1 MALNFLLKRS
11 GTANKRPDPASMA
24 LGELDLN
31 YDSVSGG
38 VFYKDS
44 AGDVVKVGSAQ
55 VSATAPNATPAGSAG
70 NSDGEFW
77 YDTANSELKL
87 WDGTAWISTGGGSG
101 VAGVT
106 GTAPVSVDNIDP
118 ANPVIGV
125 DAASTLASGVVQLN
139 DSTSS
144 TSITEAATANAVK
157 NAYDAG
163 IQGQTD
169 AAAAQATADAAMP
182 KSGGTFDG
190 NVTFASGVAGG
201 TILAFGNLVPG
212 SGYSD
217 GLYGGVPLDGGTGT
231 GAIANVSVNDGEVI
245 AVILDDGGTGYT
257 VGDVLT
263 AFAPT
268 LDPWSIEVDSVTAGS
283 IRTVT
288 LNSETEVNGSFT
300 FNTSPTFP
308 AGVDIGTAEQVTYD
322 NAVSG
327 LTATDVQGA
336 IDEVAAT
343 ADAAVP
349 DASYTAL
356 GDILSGTGAGTY
368 AALALG
374 ADTNVLTVDS
384 TCPGGL
390 KWAAGGGGGGT
401 PEATP
406 TTLGTLYGCSGV
418 LANNASVGLN
428 ALCAPT
434 TGCLNVAV
442 GVDAAR
448 PLTTGRCNTA
458 VGHQAM
464 ASVLSSRNN
473 VALGYQA
480 LCTAQSGNSNVAVGM
495 CSLFSSVFGYSNVAV
510 GCCAGFA
517 LDAGAENTLIGDG
530 AGSLITT
537 GNRNVVIGSRV
548 EVADGTASEQLAIGF
563 NFNRWLTGDSN
574 YAIKPGNGVIDC
586 AGSCGTV
593 GQVLMSTGSNAICW
607 GTAGGGS
614 GTVTS
619 ITAGAGLTGG
629 TITTSGTIDIN
640 FTEVLSPG
648 EFTASGQLLAGTG
661 TGTYTALAV
670 GSDTQV
676 LTADSTCTGGVKW
689 AAAGGAA
696 PSPATPTVAGIV
708 KGLTSDTSLVAAL
721 GTCAY
726 SGLIASAPSNS
737 NVAIGYWAMRSSSG
751 TTVNSIAI
759 GPLAMGSSV
768 GASNN
773 VAIGN
778 STLCQVQTLNNVAV
792 GNSALRFM
800 TTGAC
805 NVALGAGTGG
815 DLDSG
820 SNNTFVGFCAGQFV
834 FSGSRNTW
842 IGSLAGTTTMGE
854 TSNNT
859 VLIGACSVLSAA
871 NVCNQVGIFNGSV
884 HARFTGAASAW
895 TFASDV
901 RDKEN
906 VADLALGL
914 DFVNRV
920 QPRTFTWN
928 MRGSDV
934 DQGKLSAGFIAQE
947 LQSLSEEFNA
957 DYLELVD
964 TSDVDRYTVAKS
976 NLIPILVKAIQELSE
991 RNDLLEAR
999 MATLEGN

>member
-31 YDSVSGG
+31 YDAETGG

-44 AGDVVKVGSAQ
+44 NGDVVKVGSAQ

-70 NSDGEFW
+70 NSTGEFW

-87 WDGTAWISTGGGSG
+87 WDGTAW
-101 VAGVT
+101 
-106 GTAPVSVDNIDP
+106 VS
-118 ANPVIGV
+118 
-125 DAASTLASGVVQLN
+125 
-139 DSTSS
+139 
-144 TSITEAATANAVK
+144 
-157 NAYDAG
+157 
-163 IQGQTD
+163 
-169 AAAAQATADAAMP
+169 
-182 KSGGTFDG
+182 
-190 NVTFASGVAGG
+190 
-201 TILAFGNLVPG
+201 
-212 SGYSD
+212 
-217 GLYGGVPLDGGTGT
+217 
-231 GAIANVSVNDGEVI
+231 
-245 AVILDDGGTGYT
+245 
-257 VGDVLT
+257 
-263 AFAPT
+263 
-268 LDPWSIEVDSVTAGS
+268 
-283 IRTVT
+283 
-288 LNSETEVNGSFT
+288 
-300 FNTSPTFP
+300 
-308 AGVDIGTAEQVTYD
+308 
-322 NAVSG
+322 
-327 LTATDVQGA
+327 
-336 IDEVAAT
+336 
-343 ADAAVP
+343 
-349 DASYTAL
+349 
-356 GDILSGTGAGTY
+356 
-368 AALALG
+368 
-374 ADTNVLTVDS
+374 
-384 TCPGGL
+384 
-390 KWAAGGGGGGT
+390 AGGGGGA

-406 TTLGTLYGCSGV
+406 TTLGTLYGRSGV
-418 LANNASVGLN
+418 LADNASVGLN

-448 PLTTGRCNTA
+448 LLTTGRCNTA

-574 YAIKPGNGVIDC
+574 YAIKPGNGIIDC
-586 AGSCGTV
+586 AGSCGTA
-593 GQVLMSTGSNAICW
+593 GQVLMSTGSNAVCW
-607 GTAGGGS
+607 GTAGGGGS

-640 FTEVLSPG
+640 FTEVLSPA
-648 EFTASGQLLAGTG
+648 EFTASGQLLVGTG
-661 TGTYTALAV
+661 DATYTALAV

-689 AAAGGAA
+689 AAAGGGASA
-696 PSPATPTVAGIV
+696 ATPTVAGIV
-708 KGLTSDTSLVAAL
+708 KGLTSDTSLVTAL

-751 TTVNSIAI
+751 ATVNSIAI
-759 GPLAMGSSV
+759 GPLAMGSSI

-792 GNSALRFM
+792 GNSALRYM

-871 NVCNQVGIFNGSV
+871 NVCNQVGIYNGSV

-906 VADLALGL
+906 VTDLALGL
-914 DFVNRV
+914 DFVNLV

-947 LQSLSEEFNA
+947 LQSLSEDFNA

-964 TSDVDRYTVAKS
+964 TSDTDRYTVAKS
-976 NLIPILVKAIQELSE
+976 NLIPVLVKAIQELSE

-999 MATLEGN
+999 IATLEGN